1 MEGSQCASSGL
12 VDFLSK
18 GFWDW
23 QRSSYFC
30 CAEIRFSLPK
40 KIEINFSCVEKKC
53 VEPTFKL
60 DLQISTALAQMF
72 AQDFGNFPRSFVKP
86 VLPKMFLLWIPK
98 PPELLR
104 KNSDSWAARVLR
116 SSAIWAANDK
126 DSFRRIYI
134 NFSTKNHGLLSKQ
147 ILVHFRRSHPKVPV
161 SDVISLNP

>member
-1 MEGSQCASSGL
+1 MRCKFQWLQGL
-12 VDFLSK
+12 SLCLSK
-18 GFWDW
+18 ASFIVFLLCRN
-23 QRSSYFC
+23 QITCTIFV
-30 CAEIRFSLPK
+30 AEISIKFV
-40 KIEINFSCVEKKC
+40 F
-53 VEPTFKL
+53 PTFKL
-60 DLQISTALAQMF
+60 DLQISTALALMF
-72 AQDFGNFPRSFVKP
+72 AQDFGNFQGLLLKKP
-86 VLPKMFLLWIPK
+86 ELPNMFLLWIPK

-134 NFSTKNHGLLSKQ
+134 NFSTKNHRLLSKQ